1 MKRKLGKKNI
11 RLFVLFSFLVLL
23 VVCLFGYFIYQALVY
38 DKETYKIA
46 ANSFM
51 YDNNNEYVLLEN
63 DGELTQ
69 KWDKHYYLKVKD
81 KKKNMGDDVVVYNDN
96 DFIIYI
102 YGTNYQVKINGD
114 VVYSNTLVEAS
125 RSGSPSFYKLD
136 DRKYLIVGSSIQT
149 ENKEIKTKNY
159 LLVEIDKSG
168 HALLLN
174 NELNI
179 KTLNTLILKTGIF
192 DFDVANER
200 LIVNENIIDLKKIS
214 GSTNQYVEPVEE
226 EEVDKNNNN
235 NNNNQGGGGIAGGAA
250 GGSLGTNTTITDKDN
265 QINIVKSANLTSVVG
280 YTSYIDVFYSVIDPK
295 GEYTTVYILVE
306 GVDYSQKF
314 VLNKGNSKY
323 RITDLKP
330 NSEYSISFGYTYVS
344 SESEMLM
351 DEVINV
357 LKAKTS
363 KINTKLSIDKISG
376 SNIYFT
382 VHYDNNYA
390 YETADVVAYSDGNS
404 VGSMAVE
411 KNLAVTSKGFSGV
424 IHTGDSLGYEII
436 LKLENCFYN
445 GVEVTSNVQAKF
457 INK

>member
-23 VVCLFGYFIYQALVY
+23 VIILFGYFIYQALTY
-38 DKETYKIA
+38 DKTLYKVA

-51 YDNNNEYVLLEN
+51 YDSDNNYVLLEN

-81 KKKNMGDDVVVYNDN
+81 KKKNMGNDVVVYNDN

-102 YGTNYQVKINGD
+102 YGTNYQVKTNGD
-114 VVYSNTLVEAS
+114 VIYSNTKVEAS
-125 RSGSPSFYKLD
+125 RNGSPTFYKLD

-149 ENKEIKTKNY
+149 DNKEIKTKNY
-159 LLVEIDKSG
+159 LIIEIDKSG

-179 KTLNTLILKTGIF
+179 KTLNTLVLKTGVY

-226 EEVDKNNNN
+226 EEEDKNNNASGN
-235 NNNNQGGGGIAGGAA
+235 GGGSAGGAA
-250 GGSLGTNTTITDKDN
+250 GGGAAGGSTNTTITDKDN
-265 QINIVKSANLTSVVG
+265 KINIVKSANLTSVIG

-306 GVDYSQKF
+306 GTDYNEKII
-314 VLNKGNSKY
+314 LNKGNSKY

-344 SESEMLM
+344 GDSEILM
-351 DEVINV
+351 DEVVNV

-363 KINTKLSIDKISG
+363 KITTKIAITKISG
-376 SNIYFT
+376 SKIHFT
-382 VHYDNNYA
+382 VNYDNNYA
-390 YETADVVAYSDGNS
+390 YETADVVAYSDGTR
-404 VGSMAVE
+404 VGSLEVE

-424 IHTGDSLGYEII
+424 IHAGDSLGYEIV
-436 LKLENCFYN
+436 LKLENCYYN
-445 GVEVTSNVQAKF
+445 GVEVTSNVRSKF

>member
-102 YGTNYQVKINGD
+102 YGTNYQVKTNGD
-114 VVYSNTLVEAS
+114 VIYSNTKVEAS
-125 RSGSPSFYKLD
+125 RNGSPTFYKLD

-149 ENKEIKTKNY
+149 DNKEIKTKNY
-159 LLVEIDKSG
+159 LIIEIDKSG

-179 KTLNTLILKTGIF
+179 KTLNTLVLKTGVY

-226 EEVDKNNNN
+226 EEEDKNNSSSGN
-235 NNNNQGGGGIAGGAA
+235 GGGSAGGAA
-250 GGSLGTNTTITDKDN
+250 GGGAAGGSTNTTITDKDN
-265 QINIVKSANLTSVVG
+265 KINIVKSANLTSVIG

-306 GVDYSQKF
+306 GTDYNEKII
-314 VLNKGNSKY
+314 LNKGNSKY

-344 SESEMLM
+344 GDSEILM
-351 DEVINV
+351 DEVVNV

-363 KINTKLSIDKISG
+363 KITTKIAITKISG
-376 SNIYFT
+376 SKIHFT
-382 VHYDNNYA
+382 VNYDNNYA
-390 YETADVVAYSDGNS
+390 YETADVVAYSDGTR
-404 VGSMAVE
+404 VGSLEVE
-411 KNLAVTSKGFSGV
+411 KNLAVTSKGFSGI
-424 IHTGDSLGYEII
+424 IHTGDSLGYEIV
-436 LKLENCFYN
+436 LKLENCYYN
-445 GVEVTSNVQAKF
+445 GVEVTSNVRSKF

>member
-226 EEVDKNNNN
+226 EEVDRNNNN

-344 SESEMLM
+344 SESEMLI
-351 DEVINV
+351 DEVVNV

-376 SNIYFT
+376 SKIYFT

-390 YETADVVAYSDGNS
+390 YEAADIVAYSDGNS
-404 VGSMAVE
+404 VGSMTVE

>member
-11 RLFVLFSFLVLL
+11 QLFVLFSFLVLL
-23 VVCLFGYFIYQALVY
+23 VVGLFGYFIYQALIY
-38 DKETYKIA
+38 DKASYKIA

-51 YDNNNEYVLLEN
+51 YDTNNEYILLEY

-69 KWDKHYYLKVKD
+69 KWDKHYYLTEKD
-81 KKKNMGDDVVVYNDN
+81 KKKNMGNDVVVFNDN
-96 DFIIYI
+96 DFIVYI
-102 YGTNYQVKINGD
+102 YGTNYQVKTNGD
-114 VVYSNTLVEAS
+114 VVYSDTVVEAS
-125 RSGSPSFYKLD
+125 RNGSPSFYKLD

-149 ENKEIKTKNY
+149 ENSEIKTKNY
-159 LLVEIDKSG
+159 LIVEIDKSG

-179 KTLNTLILKTGIF
+179 KTLNTLVLKTGIF

-200 LIVNENIIDLKKIS
+200 LIVNENMIDLKKIS
-214 GSTNQYVEPVEE
+214 GSSNQYVEPVEDE
-226 EEVDKNNNN
+226 ELDKNNNY
-235 NNNNQGGGGIAGGAA
+235 NNNQGSGGSAGGAA
-250 GGSLGTNTTITDKDN
+250 GGSMGSNTTITDKDN
-265 QINIVKSANLTSVVG
+265 KINIVKSANLTSVIG
-280 YTSYIDVFYSVIDPK
+280 YTSYIDVFYSVLDPK

-306 GVDYSQKF
+306 GVDYSQRI

-323 RITDLKP
+323 RVTDLKP

-344 SESEMLM
+344 EETEMLI
-351 DEVINV
+351 DEVVNV

-363 KINTKLSIDKISG
+363 KINTKISIDKISG

-382 VHYDNNYA
+382 VHYDSNYA
-390 YETADVVAYSDGNS
+390 YEAADVVAYSDGAS
-404 VGSMAVE
+404 VGSMPVE
-411 KNLAVTSKGFSGV
+411 KNLAVTAKGFSGV

-436 LKLENCFYN
+436 LKLNNCFYN